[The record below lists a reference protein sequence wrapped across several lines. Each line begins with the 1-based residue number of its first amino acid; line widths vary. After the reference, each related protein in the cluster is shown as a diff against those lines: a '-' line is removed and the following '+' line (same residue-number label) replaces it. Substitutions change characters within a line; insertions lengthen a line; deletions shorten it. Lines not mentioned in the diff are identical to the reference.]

1 MKKIIIFLFAAV
13 LAVPSFARNWYVLEL
28 KIYREDALSLFN
40 AKNERN
46 SVVVELPV
54 DKDLFETVKDGDIL
68 QTNEVYRSAFSVMP
82 SFFKT
87 FYIKVLS
94 KKVVKIDNYPEQ
106 LNDNLYMVQLRSQKY
121 EAFSFNIK
129 NERNAIFFEIPV
141 DKKFYDKLCIGDDI
155 ANQEV
160 YSSAFSIIP
169 DFFSEILV
177 TVEKKRVVPKRLL

>member
-1 MKKIIIFLFAAV
+1 MKKIIVFLLTVV
-13 LAVPSFARNWYVLEL
+13 LTVPSFARNWHILEL
-28 KIYREDALSLFN
+28 KIYRDDALSLFN

-46 SVVVELPV
+46 SVIVEIPV
-54 DKDLFETVKDGDIL
+54 DKDLFKTVKVGDIL
-68 QTNEVYRSAFSVMP
+68 QKNEVYRSAFSVIP

-94 KKVVKIDNYPEQ
+94 KKVVKVDNYPEESS
-106 LNDNLYMVQLRSQKY
+106 DKLYMLQLRSQKH
-121 EAFSFNIK
+121 ETFSLNIK

-141 DKKFYDKLCIGDDI
+141 DKKFYDKLRIGDDI

-169 DFFSEILV
+169 ELFSEILV
-177 TVEKKRVVPKRLL
+177 TVEKKRVVPKRL